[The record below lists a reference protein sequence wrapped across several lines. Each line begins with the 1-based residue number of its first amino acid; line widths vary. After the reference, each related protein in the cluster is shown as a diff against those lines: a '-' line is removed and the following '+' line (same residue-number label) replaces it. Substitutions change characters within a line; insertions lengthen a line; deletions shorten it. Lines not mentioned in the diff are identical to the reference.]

1 MNSLL
6 NKNRLLFEKRFPQLA
21 EQYRPLFDSPV
32 LPPDVEIIT
41 GRNGQVSATYKG
53 LSLHSAYN
61 PEREAQKLISEEEA
75 RKADAGVFLGF
86 GLGYGAAAFAKEYAS
101 KTLVLIECNPEWFLL
116 ALSTIDFSAVF
127 EHQSLVLLV
136 GAPHQTI
143 ISVLE
148 KIGLQNCCFFKT
160 KSHTAHNEQYFINL
174 ENLIERNRQK
184 KEINDRTLEK
194 FSTLWLKNM
203 CRNIK
208 AAEELDGVAR
218 YFGAFS
224 GMNACVIAAG
234 PSLDEI
240 LPYIKEIQ
248 KRTLIVCVDTA
259 LRACL
264 NAGVE
269 PDFIVIVDPQYWN
282 LRHLDGL
289 SAPNSRIITE
299 LAVYPPVLRFTC
311 KEKLLCSSI
320 YPLGKYLEKQ
330 VKPRGELGAGGSVVT
345 TAWDFARQC
354 GCSRIFMAGLDLGFP
369 ERKTHFKGSTFEERS
384 HRLSA
389 RLHPAET
396 DSFNALYG
404 AYPYEVSNYE
414 GGKVLTDKRMALY
427 AWWFESKCLE
437 FPEVET
443 CTLCPKGVGIPGIT
457 PVSVDEVLKLADI
470 STEKASILDKPS
482 STDFAKQKLAFEAA
496 LQTARDELY
505 EMMHNAKKAQRIC
518 KDALA
523 NPGANASSINKKLT
537 EIDSGLI
544 NSKAA
549 ELASLVFPGENQ
561 LKALT
566 ENATNPLEKSLIVYK
581 EIEKAVSLHLDFLK
595 TAAD

>member
-6 NKNRLLFEKRFPQLA
+6 NSNRALFEKRFPQLA
-21 EQYRPLFDSPV
+21 EQYKPLFDSPV
-32 LPPDVEIIT
+32 LPENVEFVT
-41 GRNGQVSATYKG
+41 GRNGQISATYMG

-61 PEREAQKLISEEEA
+61 PEREAQKLVSEEA
-75 RKADAGVFLGF
+75 AAKADAGVFLGF
-86 GLGYGAAAFAKEYAS
+86 GLGYGAVAFAKEYTS
-101 KTLVLIECNPEWFLL
+101 KTLILIECNPEWFLL
-116 ALSTIDFSAVF
+116 ALSAIDFTPVF

-136 GAPHQTI
+136 GAPQQTI

-160 KSHTAHNEQYFINL
+160 KSHIAHNEQYFINL

-184 KEINDRTLEK
+184 KDINDRTLEK
-194 FSTLWLKNM
+194 FSMLWLKNM
-203 CRNIK
+203 CRNLDI
-208 AAEELDGVAR
+208 AGGLDGVAR
-218 YFGAFS
+218 YFGAFA
-224 GMNACVIAAG
+224 GMDACVIAAG
-234 PSLDEI
+234 PSLDDV

-264 NAGVE
+264 NAGVQ

-282 LRHLDGL
+282 IRHLDGL
-289 SAPNSRIITE
+289 AAPESRIITE
-299 LAVYPPVLRFTC
+299 LAVYPPVFRFQC

-320 YPLGKYLEKQ
+320 YPLGKYIEKQ

-354 GCSRIFMAGLDLGFP
+354 GCRRIFMAGLDLGFP

-437 FPEVET
+437 FPEVKT

-457 PVSVDEVLKLADI
+457 PVSIEEVLKIKDI
-470 STEKASILDKPS
+470 SAEKAAVLDKPS
-482 STDFAKQKLAFEAA
+482 KTDFAAQKAAFQAA
-496 LQTARDELY
+496 LQTAKDELY
-505 EMMHNAKKAQRIC
+505 EMLKSAKKAQRIC
-518 KDALA
+518 KDALE
-523 NPGANASSINKKLT
+523 NPGTNTLSINKKLS

-544 NSKAA
+544 HNEAA
-549 ELASLVFPGENQ
+549 ELASLVFPGEKQ
-561 LKALT
+561 LEALT
-566 ENATNPLEKSLIVYK
+566 AKAQTPLEKSLIVYR
-581 EIEKAVSLHLDFLK
+581 EIEKAVSIHLDYLQN
-595 TAAD
+595 A

>member
-6 NKNRLLFEKRFPQLA
+6 NSNRALFEKRFPQLA

-101 KTLVLIECNPEWFLL
+101 KTLILIECNPEWFLL
-116 ALSTIDFSAVF
+116 ALSAIDFTPVF

-136 GAPHQTI
+136 GAPQQTI

-160 KSHTAHNEQYFINL
+160 KSHIAHNEQYFINL

-194 FSTLWLKNM
+194 FSMLWLKNM
-203 CRNIK
+203 CRNLDI
-208 AAEELDGVAR
+208 AGGLDGVAR
-218 YFGAFS
+218 YFGAFT
-224 GMNACVIAAG
+224 GMDACVIAAG
-234 PSLDEI
+234 PSLDDV

-264 NAGVE
+264 NAGVQ

-282 LRHLDGL
+282 IRHLDGL
-289 SAPNSRIITE
+289 AAPESRIITE
-299 LAVYPPVLRFTC
+299 LAVYPPVFRFQC

-320 YPLGKYLEKQ
+320 YPLGKYIEKQ

-354 GCSRIFMAGLDLGFP
+354 GCRRIFMAGLDLGFP

-384 HRLSA
+384 HRLSE

-437 FPEVET
+437 FPEVKT
-443 CTLCPKGVGIPGIT
+443 CTLCPKGVCIPGIT
-457 PVSVDEVLKLADI
+457 PVSIEEVLKIKDI
-470 STEKASILDKPS
+470 SAEKAAVLGKPS
-482 STDFAKQKLAFEAA
+482 KTDFAAQKAAFQKA
-496 LQTARDELY
+496 LQTAKDELY
-505 EMMHNAKKAQRIC
+505 EMLKSAKKAQRIC
-518 KDALA
+518 KDALE
-523 NPGANASSINKKLT
+523 NPGTNTLSINKKLS

-544 NSKAA
+544 HNKAA
-549 ELASLVFPGENQ
+549 ELASLVFPGEKQ
-561 LKALT
+561 LEALT
-566 ENATNPLEKSLIVYK
+566 AKAQTPLEKSLIVYR
-581 EIEKAVSLHLDFLK
+581 EIEKAVSIHLEYLQN
-595 TAAD
+595 A

>member
-6 NKNRLLFEKRFPQLA
+6 NSNRALFEKRFPQLA
-21 EQYRPLFDSPV
+21 EQYKPLFDSPV
-32 LPPDVEIIT
+32 LPENVELLT
-41 GRNGQVSATYKG
+41 GRNGQISATYMG

-61 PEREAQKLISEEEA
+61 PEREAQKLVSEEA
-75 RKADAGVFLGF
+75 AAKADAGVFLGF
-86 GLGYGAAAFAKEYAS
+86 GLGYGAVAFAKEYTS

-116 ALSTIDFSAVF
+116 ALSAIDFTPVF

-136 GAPHQTI
+136 GAPQQTI

-194 FSTLWLKNM
+194 FSMLWLKNM
-203 CRNIK
+203 CRNLDI
-208 AAEELDGVAR
+208 AGGLDGVAR
-218 YFGAFS
+218 YFGAFA
-224 GMNACVIAAG
+224 GMDACVIAAG
-234 PSLDEI
+234 PSLDDV

-264 NAGVE
+264 NAGVQ

-282 LRHLDGL
+282 IRHLDGL
-289 SAPNSRIITE
+289 AAPESRIITE
-299 LAVYPPVLRFTC
+299 LAVYPPVFRFQC

-320 YPLGKYLEKQ
+320 YPLGKYIEKQ

-354 GCSRIFMAGLDLGFP
+354 GCKRIFMAGLDLGFP

-384 HRLSA
+384 HRLSE

-437 FPEVET
+437 FPEVKT

-457 PVSVDEVLKLADI
+457 PVSIEEVLKIKDI
-470 STEKASILDKPS
+470 SAEKAAVLGKPS
-482 STDFAKQKLAFEAA
+482 KTDFAAQKAAFQKA
-496 LQTARDELY
+496 LQTAKDELY
-505 EMMHNAKKAQRIC
+505 EMLKSAKKAQRIC
-518 KDALA
+518 KDALE
-523 NPGANASSINKKLT
+523 NPGTNTLSINKKLS

-544 NSKAA
+544 HNKAA
-549 ELASLVFPGENQ
+549 ELASLVFPGEKQ
-561 LKALT
+561 LEALT
-566 ENATNPLEKSLIVYK
+566 AKAQTPLEKSLIVYR
-581 EIEKAVSLHLDFLK
+581 EIEKAVSIHLEYLQN
-595 TAAD
+595 A

>member
-6 NKNRLLFEKRFPQLA
+6 NSNRALFEKRFPQLA
-21 EQYRPLFDSPV
+21 EQYKPLFDSPV
-32 LPPDVEIIT
+32 LPENVELLT
-41 GRNGQVSATYKG
+41 GRNGQISATYMG

-61 PEREAQKLISEEEA
+61 PEREAQKLVSEEA
-75 RKADAGVFLGF
+75 AAKADAGVFLGF
-86 GLGYGAAAFAKEYAS
+86 GLGYGAVAFAKEYTS

-116 ALSTIDFSAVF
+116 ALSAIDFTPVF

-136 GAPHQTI
+136 GAPQQTI

-160 KSHTAHNEQYFINL
+160 KSHIAHNEQYFINL

-194 FSTLWLKNM
+194 FSMLWLKNM
-203 CRNIK
+203 CRNLDI
-208 AAEELDGVAR
+208 AGGLDGVAR
-218 YFGAFS
+218 YFGAFA
-224 GMNACVIAAG
+224 GMDACVIAAG

-264 NAGVE
+264 NAGVQ

-282 LRHLDGL
+282 IRHLDGL
-289 SAPNSRIITE
+289 AAPESRIITE
-299 LAVYPPVLRFTC
+299 LAVYPPVFRFQC

-320 YPLGKYLEKQ
+320 YPLGKYIEKQ

-354 GCSRIFMAGLDLGFP
+354 GCKRIFMAGLDLGFP

-384 HRLSA
+384 HRLSE

-437 FPEVET
+437 FPEVKT

-457 PVSVDEVLKLADI
+457 PVSIEEVLKIKDI
-470 STEKASILDKPS
+470 SAEKAAVLGKPS
-482 STDFAKQKLAFEAA
+482 KTDFAAQKAAFQKA
-496 LQTARDELY
+496 LQTAKDELY
-505 EMMHNAKKAQRIC
+505 EMLKSAKKAQRIC
-518 KDALA
+518 KDALE
-523 NPGANASSINKKLT
+523 NPGTNTLSINKKLS

-544 NSKAA
+544 HNKAA
-549 ELASLVFPGENQ
+549 ELASLVFPGEKQ
-561 LKALT
+561 LEALT
-566 ENATNPLEKSLIVYK
+566 AKAQTPLEKSLIVYR
-581 EIEKAVSLHLDFLK
+581 EIEKAVSIHLEYLQN
-595 TAAD
+595 A